1 MSNLSE
7 QSREVAS
14 ATKYGY
20 GYVRVSTDKQ
30 EELSPDSQAKL
41 LREHALK
48 HNIIILEI
56 FYEVGISGRKADKR
70 PEFQRMIS
78 LAKSQDHP
86 VDVILVWK
94 YSRFARNQE
103 ESIVYKSLLKKQHNI
118 DVVSVSEPLVEGPF
132 GSLIE
137 RIIEWMDEYYSIR
150 LSDEVLRG
158 MKEKAL
164 RGGYQTVPCL
174 GYQASGSGKPFLIN
188 EDEYKIVSYIFERYD
203 IYDEDY
209 TKIAR
214 QINHLGYLTRRGN
227 PFEARGIER
236 ILTNPFYYGLV
247 VWNGYSFMGP
257 HEVRLTKEQFDARMK
272 KIHGRYSP
280 MKRRN
285 ISSCRHWLSGLLK
298 CGICGSSLAYNGSNR
313 RSPGFQCYKYAKG
326 MHNGSSSISE
336 KKAISWVYEYF
347 EKLLGGMDFEYKY
360 RIPESADLASQRAS
374 LMNELEKLASRE
386 ARIRLAFENGV
397 DSLEEYRENKE
408 RIHRTRAAIQE
419 QISELDSAASPK
431 KPSRETV
438 LSCVRNVYDVIK
450 DPDVDYVTKG
460 TFMRSIV
467 EDIVVDKENK
477 QLVFHLYIS

>member
-1 MSNLSE
+1 MYNSDTKTKDNAFS
-7 QSREVAS
+7 
-14 ATKYGY
+14 TKYGY

-41 LREHALK
+41 LREYASK
-48 HNIIILEI
+48 NNIILLEI
-56 FYEVGISGRKADKR
+56 FYEIGISGRKAEKR

-78 LAKSQDHP
+78 LAKSQEHP

-118 DVVSVSEPLVEGPF
+118 DVISVSEPLVDGPF

-174 GYQASGSGKPFLIN
+174 GYKATGNGKPFVID
-188 EDEYKIVSYIFERYD
+188 EAEYKIVSFIFERYD

-214 QINHLGYLTRRGN
+214 QLNNFGYQTRRSN
-227 PFEARGIER
+227 AFEARSVER
-236 ILTNPFYYGLV
+236 ILKNPFYYGLV
-247 VWNGYSFMGP
+247 VWNGYSFIGE

-280 MKRRN
+280 MKRRD
-285 ISSCRHWLSGLLK
+285 ISACKHWLSGLLK
-298 CGICGSSLAYNGSNR
+298 CGICGSSLSYNGSNR
-313 RSPGFQCYKYAKG
+313 CSPGFQCYKYAKG
-326 MHNGSSSISE
+326 IHNGSSAISE
-336 KKAISWVYEYF
+336 KKAISGVYEYF
-347 EKLLGGMDFEYKY
+347 EKLLNGMDFEYEY
-360 RIPESADLASQRAS
+360 RAPESSDLTAQRSS
-374 LMNELEKLASRE
+374 LQSELEKLDSRE

-397 DSLEEYRENKE
+397 DTLEEYKENKE
-408 RIHRTRAAIQE
+408 RIRNIRASIQN
-419 QISELDSAASPK
+419 QIAELDAAPSHK
-431 KPSRETV
+431 KPSKDAI
-438 LSCVRNVYDVIK
+438 LSRVRNVYDVIK
-450 DPDVDYVTKG
+450 DPNVDNNTKG
-460 TFMRSIV
+460 TFMRSLV
-467 EDIVVDKENK
+467 EDIVLDKENK
-477 QLVFHLYIS
+477 QLIFHLYIS

>member
-1 MSNLSE
+1 MYNSDIKTKDNAFS
-7 QSREVAS
+7 
-14 ATKYGY
+14 TKYGY

-41 LREHALK
+41 LREYASK
-48 HNIIILEI
+48 NNIILLEI
-56 FYEVGISGRKADKR
+56 FYEIGISGRKAEKR

-78 LAKSQDHP
+78 LAKSQEHP

-118 DVVSVSEPLVEGPF
+118 DVISVSEPLVDGPF

-174 GYQASGSGKPFLIN
+174 GYKAIGNGKPFVID
-188 EDEYKIVSYIFERYD
+188 EAEYKIVSYIFERYD

-214 QINHLGYLTRRGN
+214 QLNNFGYQTRRSN
-227 PFEARGIER
+227 AFEARSVER
-236 ILTNPFYYGLV
+236 ILKNPFYYGLV
-247 VWNGYSFMGP
+247 VWNGYSFIGE

-280 MKRRN
+280 MKRRD
-285 ISSCRHWLSGLLK
+285 ISACKHWLSGLLK
-298 CGICGSSLAYNGSNR
+298 CGICGSSLSYNGSNR

-326 MHNGSSSISE
+326 IHNGSSAISE
-336 KKAISWVYEYF
+336 KKAISGVYEYF
-347 EKLLGGMDFEYKY
+347 EKLLNGMDFEYEY
-360 RIPESADLASQRAS
+360 RVPESSDLTAQRSS
-374 LMNELEKLASRE
+374 LQSELEKLDSRE

-397 DSLEEYRENKE
+397 DTLEEYKENKE
-408 RIHRTRAAIQE
+408 RIRNIRASIQN
-419 QISELDSAASPK
+419 QIAELDAAPSHK
-431 KPSRETV
+431 KPSKDAI
-438 LSCVRNVYDVIK
+438 LSRVRNVYDVIK
-450 DPDVDYVTKG
+450 DPNVDNNTKG
-460 TFMRSIV
+460 TFMRSLV
-467 EDIVVDKENK
+467 EDIVLDKENK
-477 QLVFHLYIS
+477 QLIFHLYIS

>member
-1 MSNLSE
+1 MPDLNT
-7 QSREVAS
+7 QSIEDAS

-20 GYVRVSTDKQ
+20 GYVRVSTEKQ
-30 EELSPDSQAKL
+30 EELSPESQAKL

-56 FYEVGISGRKADKR
+56 FYEVGISGRKAEKR

-78 LAKSQDHP
+78 LAKSQEHP
-86 VDVILVWK
+86 IDVILVWK

-118 DVVSVSEPLVEGPF
+118 DVISVSEPLVEGPF

-164 RGGYQTVPCL
+164 RGGYQAVPCL
-174 GYQASGSGKPFLIN
+174 GYQAVGRGKPYLIN
-188 EDEYKIVSYIFERYD
+188 EEEYKIVSYIFERYD
-203 IYDEDY
+203 IHDEDC

-214 QINHLGYLTRRGN
+214 QINSFGYLTRRGN

-236 ILTNPFYYGLV
+236 ILMNPFYYGLV
-247 VWNGYSFMGP
+247 VWNGFSFMGP
-257 HEVRLTKEQFDARMK
+257 HEVRLTKEQFDTRMK
-272 KIHGRYSP
+272 KIHSRYSP
-280 MKRRN
+280 LSRRN
-285 ISSCRHWLSGLLK
+285 ISACKHWLSGLLK
-298 CGICGSSLAYNGSNR
+298 CAICGSSLAYNGSNR

-326 MHNGSSSISE
+326 IHEGSSFISE
-336 KKAISWVYEYF
+336 KKAISGVYEYF
-347 EKLLGGMDFEYKY
+347 EKLLAGMDFEYEY
-360 RIPESADLASQRAS
+360 HTPESADLASQRSS
-374 LMNELEKLASRE
+374 LMHELEKISSRE

-397 DSLEEYRENKE
+397 DSLEEYKENKE
-408 RIHRTRAAIQE
+408 RLQRTRAAIQE
-419 QISELDSAASPK
+419 QISELDSAASPQ

-450 DPDVDYVTKG
+450 DPDVDSDTKG

-467 EDIVVDKENK
+467 EDIVVDKENQ
-477 QLVFHLYIS
+477 QLVFRLYIS

>member
-1 MSNLSE
+1 MSDSDTKTDKK
-7 QSREVAS
+7 SFV
-14 ATKYGY
+14 TKYGY
-20 GYVRVSTDKQ
+20 GYVRVSTEKQ
-30 EELSPDSQAKL
+30 EELSPESQAKL
-41 LREHALK
+41 LREHASK
-48 HNIIILEI
+48 NNIILLEI

-78 LAKSQDHP
+78 LAKSQEHP

-118 DVVSVSEPLVEGPF
+118 DVVSISEPLVEGPF

-164 RGGYQTVPCL
+164 RGGYQAVPCL
-174 GYQASGSGKPFLIN
+174 GYQAAGGGKPYLIN
-188 EDEYKIVSYIFERYD
+188 EEEYKIVSYIFERYD
-203 IYDEDY
+203 VYDDDY

-214 QINHLGYLTRRGN
+214 QINLFGYRTRRGN
-227 PFEARGIER
+227 PFEARGVER

-257 HEVRLTKEQFDARMK
+257 HEARLTKEQFDARMK
-272 KIHGRYSP
+272 KIHSRYSP
-280 MKRRN
+280 MKRRD
-285 ISSCRHWLSGLLK
+285 ISACRHWLSGLLK
-298 CGICGSSLAYNGSNR
+298 CGTCGSSLAYNGSNR

-326 MHNGSSSISE
+326 MHDGSSSISE
-336 KKAISWVYEYF
+336 KKAIAGVYEYF
-347 EKLLGGMDFEYKY
+347 EKLLGGMDFEYEY
-360 RIPESADLASQRAS
+360 RTPESADLASQRAS
-374 LMNELEKLASRE
+374 LMNELEKISSRE
-386 ARIRLAFENGV
+386 ARIRLAFENGI
-397 DSLEEYRENKE
+397 DSLEEYKENKE
-408 RIHRTRAAIQE
+408 RLQRTRAAIQE

-431 KPSRETV
+431 KPSKETI

-450 DPDVDYVTKG
+450 DPDVDYDTKG

-467 EDIVVDKENK
+467 EDIVLDKK
-477 QLVFHLYIS
+477 SRQLVFHLYIS